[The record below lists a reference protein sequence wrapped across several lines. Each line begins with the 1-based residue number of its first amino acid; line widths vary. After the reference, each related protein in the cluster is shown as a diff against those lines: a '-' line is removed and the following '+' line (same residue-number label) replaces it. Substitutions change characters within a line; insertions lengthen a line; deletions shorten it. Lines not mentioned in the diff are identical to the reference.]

1 MSLLTLDEAGD
12 FLAWLNTPGPK
23 DLSGFSG
30 VDVFAIVALATLARK
45 EAPAIELRLA
55 ADPVSTFAKAL
66 GVQAVIEGTATAG
79 LAAEPN
85 RTLPMAR
92 FGWFEAHDVDPL
104 ARDIARLVA
113 GAANTP
119 TFHAIKYVIIELL
132 RNVAQHSDDK
142 LGGVVAAQVI
152 DRPRHPRA
160 VQVAVADAGIGILEG
175 LTRRKMHPG
184 LTDIRMALL
193 KALLPHF
200 SGTFREGETGTR
212 ENAGLGLYV
221 LSELSKETGGS
232 FLLASH
238 GEGLLLRGAA
248 PDPRDRATFIDS
260 GGYPG
265 TLVVFEC
272 VLDELRNFDAIFKRI
287 RDRADAQKPARSTSG
302 VVRFVDSAP
311 EGIPRRLPAIGGE
324 DTAQAAK
331 LASEVLLP
339 DVAAGRPVALDF
351 VNWQVFSQSY
361 LHALLYVVIRMAWA
375 TKTTIYVVNAGP
387 AVRSGIEWVEGYALA
402 G

>member
-1 MSLLTLDEAGD
+1 MSLVTLDEAGH

-23 DLSGFSG
+23 ALSSFSG

-45 EAPAIELRLA
+45 PAPTIELRLG
-55 ADPVSTFAKAL
+55 ADPVSMF
-66 GVQAVIEGTATAG
+66 ATAVG
-79 LAAEPN
+79 LDAVVEGRAEAAPAAEPR
-85 RTLPMAR
+85 RTVRMAR
-92 FGWFEAHDVDPL
+92 FGWYEAHEIDPL
-104 ARDIARLVA
+104 ARDIARLLAEAV
-113 GAANTP
+113 NTP
-119 TFHAIKYVIIELL
+119 TFHAIKYVVVELL
-132 RNVAQHSDDK
+132 RNVAQHSEDK

-152 DRPRHPRA
+152 DRPGHPPG
-160 VQVAVADAGIGILEG
+160 VQVAVADAGVGILEG
-175 LTRRKMHPG
+175 LTRRKMHPS
-184 LTDIRMALL
+184 LTDIQAALQ
-193 KALLPHF
+193 KALQPHF
-200 SGTFREGETGTR
+200 SGTFPEGQTGTA

-272 VLDELRNFDAIFKRI
+272 VLDKLKDFDSIFKRI
-287 RDRADAQKPARSTSG
+287 RDRADAQKPVRSTSG

-311 EGIPRRLPAIGGE
+311 EGVPRRLLAIASE
-324 DTAQAAK
+324 DTAQATKFAT
-331 LASEVLLP
+331 EVLLP

-351 VNWQVFSQSY
+351 INWQVFSQSY
-361 LHALLYVVIRMAWA
+361 LHALLYLVIRMAWA
-375 TKTTIYVVNAGP
+375 TKTTVYVVNAGA

>member
-1 MSLLTLDEAGD
+1 MILATLDKTGD

-23 DLSGFSG
+23 VLSRFSG

-45 EAPAIELRLA
+45 QAPTIELRLG
-55 ADPVSTFAKAL
+55 ADSVSRF
-66 GVQAVIEGTATAG
+66 ATAIG
-79 LAAEPN
+79 LHAVVEGSADDAPAAEPD
-85 RTLPMAR
+85 RSVPMSR
-92 FGWFEAHDVDPL
+92 FTWFDAHEVDPL
-104 ARDIARLVA
+104 ARDIAV
-113 GAANTP
+113 AANTP
-119 TFHAIKYVIIELL
+119 IFPAIKYVVIELL

-152 DRPRHPRA
+152 DRPGHARG

-175 LTRRKMHPG
+175 LTRHKMHPG
-184 LTDIRMALL
+184 LTDIRAALQN
-193 KALLPHF
+193 ALLPHF
-200 SGTFREGETGTR
+200 SGTFPEGQTGTA

-232 FLLASH
+232 FLLASR
-238 GEGLLLRGAA
+238 GEGLLLQGAA

-272 VLDELRNFDAIFKRI
+272 VLDKLSNFDSIFKRI
-287 RDRADAQKPARSTSG
+287 RDRADAQKPVRSTSG

-311 EGIPRRLPAIGGE
+311 QGVPRRLLSVASE
-324 DTAQAAK
+324 DTAQATK
-331 LASEVLLP
+331 FASEVLLP

-351 VNWQVFSQSY
+351 INWQVFSQSY
-361 LHALLYVVIRMAWA
+361 LHALMYLVIRMAWA
-375 TKTTIYVVNAGP
+375 TKTTVYVVNAG
-387 AVRSGIEWVEGYALA
+387 AVVRSGIEWVEGYALV